1 MGNDFLNKYEQK
13 SDFQTPEKKPKKK
26 ESPKYTKLVIGVS
39 AGIAALIVL
48 ILVMVLLFS
57 SKVTIPNVIGWKA
70 DDISLWAKENNVLV
84 RYSEVYS
91 DEVTSGLVIEQL
103 PIENGSVK
111 KGEFLEVS
119 ISLGPDPSVLVKVP
133 DFMTMSQNEIEVWEA
148 QNYMTKV
155 RITTQNSE
163 TVELG
168 TVIEFTVNDDSV
180 IGEEVRRDSPIYIT
194 ISKGTALTGNVT
206 LPDFM
211 IMTVDEAQKF
221 AEDNGIILELEEVFD
236 DMIPKEQIVSQD
248 IAAEEVVKVGDTIIL
263 KVSKGAEILM
273 PNFSS
278 YDTDMAG
285 NIASQNGIIIMI
297 KEKYSSTSAGKL
309 ISQSASAGSL
319 YDGEEI
325 VTLTYSLGNTV
336 LIPSFVGQGIDALS
350 NWVDEYN
357 AQGTSIKISK
367 TYTTS
372 KDTPGTIITQ
382 DKADTNSGISTTIN
396 VIISEGDVVYVP
408 DLVANKGV
416 GYDQAITREKAM
428 QLCNEVG
435 LVAVFVAEEA
445 SDRLEGEVW
454 SQSVAAGKEVQQ
466 GTTITLKYKPVTST
480 VKVPNFV
487 GMTKAE
493 IEAAGYNKSF
503 NISYEGDGT
512 ADAVVESQS
521 VTTGTTVAPGTEIIL
536 MNYMEDTD
544 ITYES

>member
-13 SDFQTPEKKPKKK
+13 SDFQPPKKKPKKK
-26 ESPKYTKLVIGVS
+26 EAPKYTELIIGIS
-39 AGIAALIVL
+39 SGIAALIVL
-48 ILVMVLLFS
+48 IVVMVLLFS

-91 DEVTSGLVIEQL
+91 DEVTSGLVIDQL
-103 PIENGSVK
+103 PLEGGNVE

-133 DFMTMSQNEIEVWEA
+133 DFMTMSQKEIEAWEA

-211 IMTVDEAQKF
+211 IMTVAEAQKF

-236 DMIPKEQIVSQD
+236 DMIPKEQIISQD
-248 IAAEEVVKVGDTIIL
+248 IDAEQVVKVGDTVIL

-273 PNFSS
+273 PNFAS
-278 YDTDMAG
+278 YDVDMAG
-285 NIASQNGIIIMI
+285 NIASQNGIMVMI
-297 KEKYSSTSAGKL
+297 KEKYSSTSAGRL

-350 NWVDEYN
+350 NWVEEYN

-372 KDTPGTIITQ
+372 QDMPGTIITQ

-396 VIISEGDVVYVP
+396 VIISEGDIVYVP

-428 QLCNEVG
+428 QMCNEVG
-435 LVAVFVAEEA
+435 LVAVFVAENA

-454 SQSVAAGKEVQQ
+454 SQSISAGKEVQQ

-480 VKVPNFV
+480 VKVPKFV

-493 IEAAGYNKSF
+493 IEAAGYDKSF

-512 ADAVVESQS
+512 ADAIVESQS
-521 VTTGTTVAPGTEIIL
+521 VTAGTTVAPGTEIIL
-536 MNYMEDTD
+536 INYMESF
-544 ITYES
+544 E

>member
-26 ESPKYTKLVIGVS
+26 ESPKYTKLIIGVGS
-39 AGIAALIVL
+39 GIGALVVLIV
-48 ILVMVLLFS
+48 VMMLLFS

-372 KDTPGTIITQ
+372 QDTPGTIITQ

-536 MNYMEDTD
+536 INYMEDTD